1 MNVSAEFR
9 PIYLSIKDTARFT
22 GLSEYY
28 LRTRLREGKIHHIT
42 SGTKVL
48 INLPLMLAELEKQS
62 TQPAQCNDSQ

>member
-1 MNVSAEFR
+1 MNVSTEFR
-9 PIYLSIKDTARFT
+9 PIYLSIKDTARYT

-62 TQPAQCNDSQ
+62 TQLAQGNDSQ

>member
-9 PIYLSIKDTARFT
+9 PIYLSIKDTARYT

-62 TQPAQCNDSQ
+62 TQLAQGNDSQ

>member
-1 MNVSAEFR
+1 MTQSTEFR
-9 PIYLSIKDTARFT
+9 PIYLSIKDTARYT

-28 LRTRLREGKIHHIT
+28 LRSRLKEGKINHIT

-62 TQPAQCNDSQ
+62 TELARNIDLK

>member
-1 MNVSAEFR
+1 MDVSTKFC
-9 PIYLSIKDTARFT
+9 PIYLSIKDTAKFT

-28 LRTRLREGKIHHIT
+28 LRSRLKEGKINHIT

-62 TQPAQCNDSQ
+62 AAPAQDIDSK

>member
-9 PIYLSIKDTARFT
+9 PIYLSIKDTARYT